1 MWTKREESGRL
12 VIRPLKPAERSC
24 MHFPLVEL
32 VDSPLSLPFFPPAAG
47 VIINH
52 ALMAKKLICQKSV
65 LMPAYNLFIAL
76 SKAFDWLLDEF

>member
-1 MWTKREESGRL
+1 MDQEREDQEKEEGGRL

-65 LMPAYNLFIAL
+65 Y
-76 SKAFDWLLDEF
+76 FDACVNKH